1 MTMFETARK
10 IYISGPMTGIDRL
23 NWPLFNRTAVR
34 LRNMRWEV
42 VNPVEVNNDPNAP
55 WLHCIAADLLAMEG
69 CTAICMLPGWE
80 NSFGAK
86 IEHLA
91 AQKMGLNIYK
101 AEDLVELE
109 AA

>member
-1 MTMFETARK
+1 MFETTRK
-10 IYISGPMTGIDRL
+10 IYISGPMSDLPNL

-34 LRNMRWEV
+34 LRSMRWEV
-42 VNPVEVNNDPNAP
+42 VNPVEVNNDPSSP
-55 WLHCIAADLLAMEG
+55 WLHCIAADLQAMEG

-80 NSFGAK
+80 KSFGAQ

-91 AQKMGLNIYK
+91 AQKLGLNIYLM
-101 AEDLVELE
+101 EDLLQAE

>member
-1 MTMFETARK
+1 MKGR
-10 IYISGPMTGIDRL
+10 IYISGPMSGIDRL

-42 VNPVEVNNDPNAP
+42 VNPVEVNNDPEAH
-55 WLHCIAADLLAMEG
+55 WLHCIAADLRAMEG

-80 NSFGAK
+80 SSFGAR
-86 IEHLA
+86 IEHIA
-91 AQKMGLNIYK
+91 AQKLGLEIYN
-101 AEDLVELE
+101 VNELIQE

>member
-1 MTMFETARK
+1 M
-10 IYISGPMTGIDRL
+10 SGLPRL

-42 VNPVEVNNDPNAP
+42 VNPVAVNNDPDAN
-55 WLHCIAADLLAMEG
+55 WLDCIAADLIAMKG

-80 NSFGAK
+80 NSSGAR
-86 IEHLA
+86 IEHIA
-91 AQKMGLNIYK
+91 AQKLGLEIF
-101 AEDLVELE
+101 DVDQLISE

>member
-1 MTMFETARK
+1 MTMFETGRR
-10 IYISGPMTGIDRL
+10 IYISGPMSGLPRL

-34 LRNMRWEV
+34 LRNQRWDV
-42 VNPVEVNNDPNAP
+42 VNPVAINNDPEAE
-55 WLHCIAADLLAMEG
+55 WLDCIAADLVAMKG

-80 NSFGAK
+80 KSFGAQ

-91 AQKMGLNIYK
+91 AQKLGLSIYK